1 MTMRCIMTMKS
12 IVLQN
17 VCCYKNG
24 EKKTTMEERQT
35 IIKLK
40 NVGLSYREIAQ
51 KVKVSVIT
59 ASFTIKMHYKT
70 GANSDRIISEP
81 KPQLNQRPSSES

>member
-1 MTMRCIMTMKS
+1 MCVVTKMARK
-12 IVLQN
+12 
-17 VCCYKNG
+17 
-24 EKKTTMEERQT
+24 TMEERQT

-70 GANSDRIISEP
+70 GANSDRIMSGRA
-81 KPQLNQRPSSES
+81 KATTESDDNFRKLTACIKGG